1 MPSELAVHA
10 VQHGPMEFAIS
21 DGRHEV
27 TVDYPLPGT
36 AGGSDPGA
44 AGLNGMTPLRLLL
57 ASLAGC
63 SGSSVA
69 ALLRRDGQPV
79 DRVEV
84 EARGTRRDEHPT
96 VITEIRL
103 AFTVFGTVDPARV
116 EHALKLSESHV
127 CPVWA
132 MVKAGTPVSSTFTVV
147 TR

>member
-1 MPSELAVHA
+1 MPTELSVHA

-21 DGRHEV
+21 DGEHDV

-36 AGGSDPGA
+36 DRE
-44 AGLNGMTPLRLLL
+44 LQGMTPLRLLL

-79 DRVEV
+79 QRVEV
-84 EARGTRRDEHPT
+84 EARGRRRDEHPT
-96 VITEIRL
+96 VITSIDL
-103 AFTVFGTVDPARV
+103 AFTVYGDVDPERV
-116 EHALKLSESHV
+116 EHALSLSEAQI

-132 MVKAGTPVSSTFTVV
+132 MLKAGTPVSSRYTIVAG
-147 TR
+147 